1 MIRVARS
8 VLVITARGAV
18 LGAALGAALG
28 SALGVARPAAAM
40 TKAGVTMPDT
50 MQVDGTTLHLN
61 GIGVRT
67 FTLFN
72 VRGYVGALY
81 LPTRTGDAATALS
94 EPGPKALVMQ
104 FARSASQGEVH
115 DLYVQS
121 STLYCAH
128 HGCTD
133 GDRAAFAQLLGTVRA
148 VRPGDRTGFI
158 VGDAGVRVLFDDRPV
173 ATIAVPGFGRTIL
186 ESDLGATPPSVQL
199 RDGLLGHDD

>member
-8 VLVITARGAV
+8 VLVIGA
-18 LGAALGAALG
+18 LGAALGAALD
-28 SALGVARPAAAM
+28 VARPAAAM

-67 FTLFN
+67 FTLFH

-81 LPTRTGDAATALS
+81 LPTRTGDAAAALS

-128 HGCTD
+128 HACTD

-148 VRPGDRTGFI
+148 VRPGDRTGF
-158 VGDAGVRVLFDDRPV
+158 VVDDAGVRVLFDDRPV
-173 ATIAVPGFGRTIL
+173 ATIAVPAFGRTIL
-186 ESDLGATPPSVQL
+186 DSDLGATPPSVQL
-199 RDGLLGHDD
+199 REGLLGHDE